1 MAAKSA
7 ELHTSGKRVAMVGD
21 AVDGT
26 PAPATPG
33 QGIALGA
40 GTGVVIEAADAAR
53 VCSYPLDVFVALRVG
68 SSAVRG
74 MHPNLGWAVGCDV
87 MALPIAAGVVEPAFG
102 LVLRPEIAAVLM
114 AGPRLLVAVDA
125 LLITCLQPPAPA
137 TPSGPTRLS
146 HGRSLRPRR
155 VSAAVQHRHDLR
167 RDHPGLELGLVQT
180 AERDH
185 DLRLD
190 VGKNH
195 AVVLD
200 RPERRDREQAG
211 TRRHQDEQTD
221 QREDRPVRH
230 GARKAPTCGGRNRS
244 PHEALSGR

>member
-1 MAAKSA
+1 MAAKSP
-7 ELHTSGKRVAMVGD
+7 ELDTSGKRVAMVGD

-26 PAPATPG
+26 PAPATLG

-40 GTGVVIEAADAAR
+40 GTGVVIEAADVVL
-53 VCSYPLDVFVALRVG
+53 VCSYPLSVSIALRVG
-68 SSAVRG
+68 SGAVRG
-74 MHPNLGWAVGCDV
+74 MHPNLGWAVGYDV
-87 MALPIAAGVVEPAFG
+87 I
-102 LVLRPEIAAVLM
+102 
-114 AGPRLLVAVDA
+114 A

-200 RPERRDREQAG
+200 RPERRDREHAG
-211 TRRHQDEQTD
+211 TRRH
-221 QREDRPVRH
+221 
-230 GARKAPTCGGRNRS
+230 
-244 PHEALSGR
+244 